1 MPFWPH
7 PIPYLPFFLVFLV
20 PLSYIH
26 PLQSFFVWTIF
37 NLIFSMGY
45 LIIWLKRI
53 RCKVKDRTGL
63 TILILILLSIQSFL
77 NLTFGQVNIILL
89 IATGETLFNLTQ
101 GKYTTA
107 GFWIGF
113 GWIKPQ
119 AILLIIIVFLLRRNW
134 HFITGFTYS
143 SIIISITSMLLAG
156 WKGIEGV
163 ITTLKNWPSLYRSS
177 GMTWLSAVDHLV
189 FQGVPLTIAYGLGLT
204 LVIII
209 LIAWI
214 KILQRCWINST
225 SNRLSWDKIF
235 ITTLSTQAIIMPH
248 GNVHM
253 AIVIAI
259 PWLVFLCKN
268 KDPIGWYTFLNWSLI
283 SGLFF
288 LITAYNSVGHA
299 HNLLGMLILL
309 AHILNV
315 FYFYN
320 IQPNSNQFA

>member
-1 MPFWPH
+1 MVFSKLYNFFPIPFSVCLFRILSFPLPTDNSTRFFEYVGVDFRLIYASGQIIRYHGFGDVYNFDVQRKYQIILYNDFSHFNEGQSMPFWPH

-89 IATGETLFNLTQ
+89 IAIGETLFNLTQ

-209 LIAWI
+209 
-214 KILQRCWINST
+214 
-225 SNRLSWDKIF
+225 
-235 ITTLSTQAIIMPH
+235 
-248 GNVHM
+248 
-253 AIVIAI
+253 
-259 PWLVFLCKN
+259 
-268 KDPIGWYTFLNWSLI
+268 
-283 SGLFF
+283 
-288 LITAYNSVGHA
+288 
-299 HNLLGMLILL
+299 
-309 AHILNV
+309 
-315 FYFYN
+315 
-320 IQPNSNQFA
+320 